1 MIEVKDV
8 SCTFARNPFSKEGF
22 MAVSPVSIQFID
34 GERYA
39 IVGESG
45 SGKTTLAR
53 MVAGHHASYDGE
65 YLCRGMPVYGKH
77 KVHTNYFKE
86 VQIIQQDSSSALDPK
101 MSVGRS
107 IEEPL
112 LCFFHLDKGER
123 KKRCHDLMDLCN
135 LPVEYYSRLPA
146 ELSGGRAKTSRYCKG
161 LGSRT

>member
-1 MIEVKDV
+1 MIEAKDV

-22 MAVSPVSIQFID
+22 MRFPQFQSNSLMVN
-34 GERYA
+34 GMPSF
-39 IVGESG
+39 GESG

-53 MVAGHHASYDGE
+53 MIAGLQRPTTGNIYVD
-65 YLCRGMPVYGKH
+65 GMPVYGKH

-112 LCFFHLDKGER
+112 LCFFI
-123 KKRCHDLMDLCN
+123 
-135 LPVEYYSRLPA
+135 
-146 ELSGGRAKTSRYCKG
+146 
-161 LGSRT
+161 